1 MGALTVIR
9 HAQASFGA
17 ANYDKLSEL
26 GHRQSEAL
34 GVALRAQG
42 VAWPERVFVG
52 EQVRHVET
60 FEGVAKGYGA
70 TAVPEVHAGLNEFDF
85 KALLE
90 AHKQSA
96 ALPENTTGDRAAHFR
111 QLKATVLAWQR
122 DEIEAPPETFSA
134 FVGRVQD
141 ALEAARGAETATGSV
156 MMFSSGGAISQMV
169 RLVLGAP
176 AEQQILLQLQMKNCA
191 VNRFVQ
197 GRSNTYLHG
206 FNETPHITAENADE
220 MLTYS

>member
-1 MGALTVIR
+1 MGHLAVIR

-34 GVALRAQG
+34 GAAMKAQG
-42 VAWPERVFVG
+42 APWPDVVFVG
-52 EQVRHVET
+52 EQVRHRET

-70 TAVPEVHAGLNEFDF
+70 SATPLVHPGLNEFDF

-90 AHKQSA
+90 AHKKSE
-96 ALPENTTGDRAAHFR
+96 ALPENSTGDRAAHFR
-111 QLKATVLAWQR
+111 QLKATVLAWQK
-122 DEIEAPPETFSA
+122 DEIDSPPESFSD
-134 FVGRVQD
+134 FVARV
-141 ALEAARGAETATGSV
+141 EAARAAARDTGAEHV
-156 MMFSSGGAISQMV
+156 WMFSSGGAISQMI
-169 RLVLGAP
+169 RLVMEAP

-197 GRSNTYLHG
+197 GRSSTFLHG
-206 FNETPHITAENADE
+206 FNETPHITAENAAE